1 MPVIAGGLSDAGAAY
16 AAIMRSE
23 SGKMVAS
30 KLDAARGIRVP
41 TYEDYYHHDGL
52 HYRHLWQEIGDT
64 WTCPGCGRTKYQI
77 MRWARRSPKSPNSF
91 MGWVAPL
98 HRHHDHSVGY
108 FERGQ
113 PRFPQTT
120 ICDQCNASDGA
131 AKRKLKLRSNF
142 SFSPQEI
149 ALFVLA
155 TPHGKHVINFDVAL
169 SIYNGLA

>member
-1 MPVIAGGLSDAGAAY
+1 MIT
-16 AAIMRSE
+16 
-23 SGKMVAS
+23 S
-30 KLDAARGIRVP
+30 KLDAARSIRVP

-77 MRWARRSPKSPNSF
+77 MRWAKRFPKSPNSF

-131 AKRKLKLRSNF
+131 VKRKLKLPSNF

-169 SIYNGLA
+169 SIYNGLASNSAFTRDLPTVSVNVLTSLKD